1 MLGLIREE
9 TLMQDVWMLPTV
21 ALGALVGIW
30 LNRRLSAA
38 WFSRAILAIVLV
50 IGMKLMFS

>member
-21 ALGALVGIW
+21 ALEALVGIW